1 MATKEELNR
10 IFEEALRQPEA
21 PSHSPAPAKVTEV
34 ATAPAPVAA
43 AQAVPAA
50 PADPEAK
57 AGAEKLEH
65 VSVNETDPEFGALL
79 EEREGRIKKKA
90 SRARWAVNLLLIGL
104 FGGTATAFTV
114 SPTLRGKV
122 EHFAVSL
129 KEGVEDVKMMG
140 KGSENY
146 DEALEEIGQRG
157 NQIDEASRMMGVDP
171 TTVDPGDDPNMLA
184 EINALAGEDVGLD
197 SRLGKL
203 QSLGKIGQAITGAEG
218 PKTKAD
224 FASPEVAAE

>member
-10 IFEEALRQPEA
+10 IFEEALKQPEA
-21 PSHSPAPAKVTEV
+21 PIATAAPVKAASLAQPMAEAPAAEQTAVPTE
-34 ATAPAPVAA
+34 AGKIEHAPVT
-43 AQAVPAA
+43 
-50 PADPEAK
+50 
-57 AGAEKLEH
+57 
-65 VSVNETDPEFGALL
+65 ETDPEFGALL

-122 EHFAVSL
+122 EHLTVSL

-184 EINALAGEDVGLD
+184 EINQLAGEDVGLD

-218 PKTKAD
+218 PKTRKD